1 MMSPSKKI
9 KGFTLIELL
18 IVLVLI
24 GLTTS
29 FVLPNMWQQLDQAKF
44 HSEKKQLS
52 SIIQFA
58 KEYSLY
64 KGSSLELVILKNSLE
79 IYELKPEVSNTPKEK
94 PESSLFFE
102 GEVGADMDSAD
113 IDSEVN
119 DEQKKLLKRI
129 DFTAFSLEPL
139 SHIFNANNYFQQVN
153 ITIIAQGMSENE
165 KVKI

>member
-1 MMSPSKKI
+1 MMSLSKKI

-52 SIIQFA
+52 SIVQFA

-64 KGSSLELVILKNSLE
+64 KGCSLELVILKNSLE

-94 PESSLFFE
+94 PESNLFFQD
-102 GEVGADMDSAD
+102 EVSKE
-113 IDSEVN
+113 IDSEDN
-119 DEQKKLLKRI
+119 AEQKKLLKTI
-129 DFTAFSLEPL
+129 DFTAFSLEPF
-139 SHIFNANNYFQQVN
+139 SHIFNANNYLQQVN
-153 ITIIAQGMSENE
+153 ITIIGQGMSENE